1 LEIQRLTHGHEH
13 HPILL
18 AHRHQLMLARKLQ
31 GYLCHQGHIEFAL
44 GQLLPVGQ
52 SQLLPL
58 GLQQRFLA
66 EEALLHQHLFQA

>member
-1 LEIQRLTHGHEH
+1 MQRLAHRHEH

-18 AHRHQLMLARKLQ
+18 AHRHQLVLARELQ
-31 GYLCHQGHIEFAL
+31 GDLCHQGDIELAL
-44 GQLLPVGQ
+44 RQLLPVGQ

-58 GLQQRFLA
+58 RLQQFFLA